1 MSVFTPKNVGDR
13 FTKGPESPDPSAGE
27 EEENENKKQGAPGT

>member
-1 MSVFTPKNVGDR
+1 LNVFTPKNVGDR

-27 EEENENKKQGAPGT
+27 EEEEDENK